1 MDDAAGQPA
10 PEGAEGA
17 TATQPAS
24 MAHTTAH
31 DMPHWMRELLRLT
44 QYKSQIYLYGNV
56 ADTVL
61 YPADA
66 ECTKWRL
73 GALREALFELLRTR
87 LPDYEVIAS
96 YSFIDG
102 LHFADELAEN
112 EMSKR
117 LGEIMKLS
125 KPSAPPAGQ
134 RALNAQA
141 PSDPI
146 DHALHQLRQLMLNRE
161 HPVCVIIE
169 HASQLITGPVN
180 MPLAE
185 RMSFLRLLRASLES
199 QSVAV
204 GEGGAKHTLQNM
216 LLLVCDKLADLP
228 AWLYLANPF
237 SGNVEITQPRMAE
250 RRLFFEQ
257 FLPEESATL
266 DLSKLSDLTDG
277 LRVQELCAIRR
288 LIRRQTAQ
296 GEEGGRRDAKAI
308 IDRYKYGDRE
318 SEWDS
323 LEYSRLA
330 TAEEALGKRVL
341 GQPAAVAAVAD
352 VLRRARLNLSGA
364 QHSSRGK
371 PRGVLFF
378 AGPTGVGKTEM
389 AKAVAELV
397 FHTEEALVRFDMSEY
412 SQPHSDQRLL
422 GAPPGYVGYEAGGQL
437 TDRMLA
443 NPFSVLL
450 FDEIEKAHPTILDK
464 FLQILEDGRLT
475 DGRGQ
480 TIFFSEAI
488 IVFTSNAGIYEIDPH
503 TGRPRVDGTGQP
515 MLHVDPAVD
524 KEYPVVRDKVQRG
537 VEDYFKHYLGRPEL
551 LNRIGQNI
559 IIFDFIREAQMR
571 MILVDKVLPSIQKQ
585 VFSEL
590 GLHVEFAAEVADT
603 LLRYCARDVSS
614 GGRGVGNLAET
625 AVLNP
630 LARVIFGLLEQ
641 GLELPGKTLRF
652 KHIIAPSESARHRYE
667 LEYDV
672 S

>member
-1 MDDAAGQPA
+1 MDDAQPLMPDAAIEPTA
-10 PEGAEGA
+10 PAKPPHSEHE
-17 TATQPAS
+17 
-24 MAHTTAH
+24 HE
-31 DMPHWMRELLRLT
+31 MPHWMREMLRLA
-44 QYKSQIYLYGNV
+44 QYKSQIYLYGNT

-87 LPDYEVIAS
+87 LPGYEVIAS

-102 LHFADELAEN
+102 LHFVDELGEN
-112 EMSKR
+112 MMAKR
-117 LGEIMKLS
+117 LGEIMQLAT
-125 KPSAPPAGQ
+125 PTAPPAGQ

-141 PSDPI
+141 PTDPI

-161 HPVCVIIE
+161 HPVCIIVE

-180 MPLAE
+180 MPLSE
-185 RMSFLRLLRASLES
+185 RMSFLRLLQASLES

-204 GEGGAKHTLQNM
+204 SENGGKRTLQNM
-216 LLLVCDKLADLP
+216 LLLICDKLTDLP

-237 SGNVEITQPRMAE
+237 SGSVEISLPRMAE

-257 FLPEESATL
+257 FLPEEAKSL

-288 LIRRQTAQ
+288 LIRRQAGQ
-296 GEEGGRRDAKAI
+296 PENGGRRDAKAI

-330 TAEEALGKRVL
+330 GAEETLAHRVL

-488 IVFTSNAGIYEIDPH
+488 IVFTSNAGIYEIDPGS
-503 TGRPRVDGTGQP
+503 GRPRVDAASGQP
-515 MLHVDPAVD
+515 MLHVNPAVD
-524 KEYPVVRDKVQRG
+524 KEYPVVRAKVLSG

-571 MILVDKVLPSIQKQ
+571 MILEHKVLPSIQKQ
-585 VFSEL
+585 VQNEMGVS
-590 GLHVEFAAEVADT
+590 VVFAPLVADT
-603 LLRYCARDVSS
+603 LLGYCAGDVSS

-625 AVLNP
+625 ALLNP
-630 LARVIFGLLEQ
+630 LARVIFALLEQ
-641 GLELPGKTLRF
+641 GVELPGKTLRVTA
-652 KHIIAPSESARHRYE
+652 IAPPKDSAHYRYE

>member
-1 MDDAAGQPA
+1 MSDTSEPMPVPTANGLQSDAPA
-10 PEGAEGA
+10 EHPEHA
-17 TATQPAS
+17 
-24 MAHTTAH
+24 
-31 DMPHWMRELLRLT
+31 MPHWMREVLRLA
-44 QYKSQIYLYGNV
+44 QYKTQIYLYGNT

-61 YPADA
+61 YPADST
-66 ECTKWRL
+66 CTKWRL
-73 GALREALFELLRTR
+73 GALREALFELLRLR
-87 LPDYEVIAS
+87 LPGYEVIAS

-102 LHFADELAEN
+102 LHFADELGEN
-112 EMSKR
+112 VMAQR
-117 LGEIMKLS
+117 LDEIMKLAVPGAAA
-125 KPSAPPAGQ
+125 KGQ
-134 RALNAQA
+134 RALNPQA
-141 PSDPI
+141 PTDPI
-146 DHALHQLRQLMLNRE
+146 DHALHQLRQLMLNRT
-161 HPVCVIIE
+161 HPVLIIVE
-169 HASQLITGPVN
+169 HASQLITAPVN
-180 MPLAE
+180 MPLTE

-204 GEGGAKHTLQNM
+204 GEDGAKHTLQNM
-216 LLLVCDKLADLP
+216 LLLLCDKLTDLP
-228 AWLYLANPF
+228 AWLYLANPY
-237 SGNVEITQPRMAE
+237 SGSVEISLPRMAE

-257 FLPEESATL
+257 FLPEEARQL
-266 DLSKLSDLTDG
+266 DLAKLADLTDG

-288 LIRRQTAQ
+288 LIRRQAQ
-296 GEEGGRRDAKAI
+296 PGDSARRTDAKAI

-318 SEWDS
+318 SEWDA

-330 TAEEALGKRVL
+330 DAEEALSRRVL
-341 GQPAAVAAVAD
+341 GQSAAVAAVAD

-364 QHSSRGK
+364 QHSSRTK

-412 SQPHSDQRLL
+412 SQAHADQRLL
-422 GAPPGYVGYEAGGQL
+422 GAPPGYVGYEEGGQL

-450 FDEIEKAHPTILDK
+450 FDEVEKAHPSILDK

-480 TIFFSEAI
+480 TVFFSEAI
-488 IVFTSNAGIYEIDPH
+488 IVFTSNAGIYEVDPH
-503 TGRPRVDGTGQP
+503 TGRPRIDPATNQP
-515 MLHVDPAVD
+515 LLHVDPNVD
-524 KEYPVVRDKVQRG
+524 REYAKVRTKVQSG

-559 IIFDFIREAQMR
+559 IIFDFIREPQMR
-571 MILVDKVLPSIQKQ
+571 LILERKVLPSIQKQ
-585 VFSEL
+585 VQSEL
-590 GLHVEFAAEVADT
+590 GVNVEFSPLVSDQ
-603 LLRYCARDVSS
+603 LLAQIGKDISA
-614 GGRGVGNLAET
+614 GGRGVGNLAES

-630 LARVIFGLLEQ
+630 LARVIFSLLQQGAGLS
-641 GLELPGKTLRF
+641 GKTLRVNGVLL
-652 KHIIAPSESARHRYE
+652 PQDNELHRYN

>member
-1 MDDAAGQPA
+1 MVKQDVPQQPA
-10 PEGAEGA
+10 TEQARERREREQA
-17 TATQPAS
+17 
-24 MAHTTAH
+24 
-31 DMPHWMRELLRLT
+31 MPHWMREVLRLAQFKT
-44 QYKSQIYLYGNV
+44 QIYLHGGI

-66 ECTKWRL
+66 ECMKWRL
-73 GALREALFELLRTR
+73 GALREALFELLGAR
-87 LPDYEVIAS
+87 LPGYEVVAS

-102 LHFADELAEN
+102 LHFADELGENKMAERLN
-112 EMSKR
+112 ELIKQ
-117 LGEIMKLS
+117 
-125 KPSAPPAGQ
+125 AGAGRAQAAQ
-134 RALNAQA
+134 RALNPQA
-141 PSDPI
+141 PTDPI
-146 DHALHQLRQLMLNRE
+146 DHALHQLRMLMLNRE
-161 HPVCVIIE
+161 HPVLIVVE
-169 HASQLITGPVN
+169 HASQLITAPVN

-199 QSVAV
+199 QAVAV
-204 GEGGAKHTLQNM
+204 GDGAGRRTLHNM
-216 LLLVCDKLADLP
+216 LILLCDKLTDLP
-228 AWLYLANPF
+228 AWLYLANPY
-237 SGNVEITQPRMAE
+237 SGSVEIGLPRMAE

-257 FLPEESATL
+257 FLPEEAREL
-266 DLSKLSDLTDG
+266 DLAKLADLTDG

-288 LIRRQTAQ
+288 LIRRPAAA
-296 GEEGGRRDAKAI
+296 GDGARRNDAKAI

-323 LEYSRLA
+323 LEHGRLVN
-330 TAEEALGKRVL
+330 AEETLAHRVL

-364 QHSSRGK
+364 QHSSRSK

-412 SQPHSDQRLL
+412 SQPHADQRLL
-422 GAPPGYVGYEAGGQL
+422 GAPPGYVGYEEGGQL

-450 FDEIEKAHPTILDK
+450 FDEIEKAHPSILDK

-480 TIFFSEAI
+480 TVFFSEAI
-488 IVFTSNAGIYEIDPH
+488 VVFTSNVGIYQIDPM
-503 TGRPRVDGTGQP
+503 TGRPRIDPATNQP
-515 MLHVDPAVD
+515 LLHVDPAFD
-524 KEYPVVRDKVQRG
+524 KEYPQVRLKVLSG

-559 IIFDFIREAQMR
+559 IVFDYVREPQMR
-571 MILVDKVLPSIQKQ
+571 LILDRKVLPSIQHQ
-585 VFSEL
+585 VRAEL
-590 GLHVEFAAEVADT
+590 GVEVAFAPLVSDQ
-603 LLRYCARDVSS
+603 LMALAGRDVSA
-614 GGRGVGNLAET
+614 GGRGVGNLAES
-625 AVLNP
+625 AILNP
-630 LARVIFGLLEQ
+630 LARIIFNLLGE
-641 GLELPGKTLRF
+641 GGELSGKTL
-652 KHIIAPSESARHRYE
+652 HVQGVVLPEASAGHRYE

-672 S
+672 A